1 MLNTPRIDSR
11 LAASLLAL
19 LALLLP
25 DPGSAAT
32 MPAIRMKVVEEQT
45 GSPVAGANVLFL
57 GTAHEGT
64 LTGHGGRSANLFA
77 VETMTDDAGEV
88 RIPKQEFS
96 SEPFFM
102 NTIYDNPRL
111 VVLKPGYALL
121 TLTNTLRI
129 IPNLDEVTTWQ
140 YNDQAVKI
148 KRSTDHDI
156 PDTVYLASLYAGQT
170 MSQKNVCGWKKAPRF
185 FVAVDRMAAEWS
197 QKRVTIADPAVRNKS
212 VSSPLQMILTNEK
225 FFAEKG
231 CGSAK
236 AFFEPYLR

>member
-1 MLNTPRIDSR
+1 
-11 LAASLLAL
+11 AL

-32 MPAIRMKVVEEQT
+32 MPAIPMKVVEAQT

-77 VETMTDDAGEV
+77 TETITDDAGEF
-88 RIPKQEFS
+88 RIPKEEFS
-96 SEPFFM
+96 FDPFFM

-140 YNDQAVKI
+140 YNDQAVNM
-148 KRSTDHDI
+148 KRATDHDI
-156 PDTVYLASLYAGQT
+156 PDTVYSASLYAGQT
-170 MSQKNVCGWKKAPRF
+170 MSQKNICGWKKAPRF
-185 FVAVDRMAAEWS
+185 FVAVDRMAAGWGP
-197 QKRVTIADPAVRNKS
+197 KPATIADPAGPHKG
-212 VSSPLQMILTNEK
+212 VSKP
-225 FFAEKG
+225 
-231 CGSAK
+231 C
-236 AFFEPYLR
+236 P